1 MIAVAAKPQERAVV
15 EEFFQ
20 LFKTPWEFFTGAP
33 QRHYEVLIVTD
44 HEIPETD
51 AALVVVYGA
60 EATSIDA
67 SAQHGTLS
75 QDRDLY
81 VQSDTVRLPIYGKLR
96 TFPVHEQTVLLWS
109 QSSAPAAYE
118 TCQGKQRIL
127 RVGYDLF
134 QEISYLLSTGQPPGN
149 SLIPTLDLHI
159 ALLRHFIVSTG
170 IPLVEIPPVPAGY
183 RFIAC
188 LTHDVDF
195 MGIARHCLDHSMW
208 GFLYRATLG
217 CLRDVISGKAS
228 FAKLKCNL
236 KAALSLP
243 FVFLGLS
250 KDPWDQFDYCLQLEK
265 GFRSTFFFVPF
276 KRRAGTGFDNGQGR
290 LRATRYDVED
300 AAELIRKLEAK
311 GCEIG
316 VHGIDSWHS
325 VETGREELLR
335 IKHHTPVEEGIG
347 IRIHWLCQNE
357 ETPKV
362 LDEIGYAYDSTVG
375 YNDAVGFKAGT
386 SQVYRPIGVN
396 SLVELPLHIQDTALF
411 SHGRMRASES
421 HAHSL
426 CRQIM
431 EHAATSGGA
440 VTVLWHERSLGPERL
455 WDMFYEELIAQLEQR
470 KAWFATAKEAV
481 TWFRLRRSVSFER
494 YPSEEREIQ
503 VTLPTSNQ
511 ENLPPLM
518 LRHFNQEAQT
528 FTKGVHLIP
537 SEPPYALRLCCQA
550 MTKFAVDTF

>member
-1 MIAVAAKPQERAVV
+1 MIAVAAKSQERAVA

-20 LFKTPWEFFTGAP
+20 LFKTPWEFYGGGP
-33 QRHYEVLIVTD
+33 QHYEVLIVTD
-44 HEIPETD
+44 REIPESD

-67 SAQHGTLS
+67 LAQRGTLT
-75 QDRDLY
+75 QDRDLH
-81 VQSDTVRLPIYGKLR
+81 VQSDSLRLPIYGKLR

-134 QEISYLLSTGQPPGN
+134 QEISFLLSTGQPPGN
-149 SLIPTLDLHI
+149 ALIPTLDLHI

-195 MGIARHCLDHSMW
+195 MGIARHFLDHSMW

-217 CLRDVISGKAS
+217 CLRDVMSGKAT
-228 FAKLKCNL
+228 FAKFKCNL

-250 KDPWDQFDYCLQLEK
+250 KDPWDQFDHCLQLEQ

-276 KRRAGTGFDNGQGR
+276 KKRAGTGFDNGPAG

-335 IKHHTPVEEGIG
+335 IKHNTSGEDGIG
-347 IRIHWLCQNE
+347 IRIHWLCHNE
-357 ETPKV
+357 ETPEV

-386 SQVYRPIGVN
+386 SQIYRPVGVN

-426 CRQIM
+426 CGQIM

-455 WDMFYEELIAQLEQR
+455 WDKFYAELIAQLEQR

-481 TWFRLRRSVSFER
+481 AWFRLRRSVSFER
-494 YPSEEREIQ
+494 HPSGEGEIQ
-503 VTLPTSNQ
+503 VTLPASGH
-511 ENLPPLM
+511 ENLPPLL
-518 LRHFNQEAQT
+518 LRRFNQNGQT
-528 FTKGVHLIP
+528 VTGHVDAIP
-537 SEPPYALRLCCQA
+537 SDKPYAEALLPSNQSL
-550 MTKFAVDTF
+550 TF